1 MHLDPHTQR
10 VLGALMEK
18 EMTTPDAYPLTVNS
32 LIAASNQRSSR
43 DPVMDLSE
51 DEVRTA
57 LHKLQDLELVAAA
70 RDAGRVPRYEHRIR
84 TVLNLRRDETAI
96 LCLLLLRGPQTPG
109 ELRSRSD
116 RMHSFDELASLQST
130 LDRLAAREQPLVVVL
145 PRQPGSR
152 EARWAHLLGDIPQQ
166 QESATPIKPPTSRR
180 HLASDPTRPFSDA
193 VLVDGRTL
201 YLSGR
206 IGVFPG
212 TTTVPDTAEEEAHLV
227 MQEIG
232 RVLALAGMTFDHLVQ
247 LQIFCSDVS
256 LWERFNAVYRTYFT
270 GPLPA
275 RAFLGSGPL
284 LFNARFELIGIA
296 VKD

>member
-43 DPVMDLSE
+43 DPVMDLTE

-57 LHKLQDLELVAAA
+57 LHKLQDLELVAPA
-70 RDAGRVPRYEHRIR
+70 RDSGRAPRYEHRIR
-84 TVLNLRRDETAI
+84 TVLNLRRDETAV

-116 RMHSFDELASLQST
+116 RMHSFDELASLQSA
-130 LDRLAAREQPLVVVL
+130 LDRLAARETPLVAVL

-152 EARWAHLLGDIPQQ
+152 EARWAHLLGDIPAQ
-166 QESATPIKPPTSRR
+166 QESAATAKPQTSRQ
-180 HLASDPTRPFSDA
+180 HLSGDPTLPFSDA
-193 VLVDGRTL
+193 VLVDNRTL

-256 LWERFNAVYRTYFT
+256 LWERFNAVYRTYFN